1 MEVKQHLT
9 NEHRPVSE
17 PRSGLKR
24 EVELGSRGELD
35 DPLLQ
40 VSTAG
45 SPDSFFVAVSR
56 TTVERV
62 SCREH
67 KLLRAGEVLSIL
79 TAIVLSVN
87 IYHLL

>member
-1 MEVKQHLT
+1 M
-9 NEHRPVSE
+9 SD

-24 EVELGSRGELD
+24 EVELGSRGELG

-67 KLLRAGEVLSIL
+67 RLLRAGEVLTTF
-79 TAIVLSVN
+79 TAIVQVVN
-87 IYHLL
+87 VYHLL